1 MTTIVLRRQQI
12 KGHLELSFTPRTVR
26 KVHLKGN
33 VLTKINGL
41 DRLAGKWL
49 MWLDIRG
56 NSSEIDLRLI
66 EASPQ
71 DPNDNPLKVLR
82 VNLCQI
88 SRSLL
93 GKQYEFTDAFTDRVH
108 QATSRWI
115 DISVL
120 DLIVIGHRAKNRY
133 IWRKGQGM
141 NQSFVDFIEQL
152 PSATSTA
159 SLIELQ

>member
-41 DRLAGKWL
+41 DRLTGKWL

-82 VNLCQI
+82 VNFNQI
-88 SRSLL
+88 SRSLI
-93 GKQYEFTDAFTDRVH
+93 GKQCDAGTDHSTFSNEVSQAVIKWTRSSSLVRV
-108 QATSRWI
+108 
-115 DISVL
+115 
-120 DLIVIGHRAKNRY
+120 VIGYSRST
-133 IWRKGQGM
+133 RKK
-141 NQSFVDFIEQL
+141 L
-152 PSATSTA
+152 
-159 SLIELQ
+159 